1 MPARPL
7 TLSGRLR
14 SLVSRSKT
22 ARFLYRYATHIDNRF
37 QRTAIP
43 AIDGPAFYKR
53 RLWKRYLTADPAFQ
67 PIPLGPA
74 FQQHLE
80 TLREDGIVTIKGLF
94 VDTAARVR
102 EFLDA
107 MQLTGYRRQDEVTD
121 FFVDLGFVI
130 PEVMRLLCH
139 PELCGLLCN
148 YYGRQAY
155 YREHPSVE
163 GMSAGAQGV
172 DRTSSH
178 VHCDGYRQITI
189 FLLVNDVSPADT
201 HLIYYRGTHREPKLE
216 IRKGS
221 RHNQASEGLRGSAG
235 DGQCRGFDCLRF
247 RIGISPGHVSARAK
261 GHCYNGCY
269 HGVVSIQGPPSERR
283 GRPPRS
289 PSPAPPTRTINV
301 RKALIRSDAAAGCRT
316 SCGVVS
322 ASAFPP
328 HSVAM

>member
-1 MPARPL
+1 MPAQPL

-74 FQQHLE
+74 FQRHLE
-80 TLREDGIVTIKGLF
+80 ALREDGIVTIKGLF

-107 MQLTGYRRQDEVTD
+107 MELTGYRRQDEVTD

-139 PELCGLLCN
+139 PDLCGLFCN

-178 VHCDGYRQITI
+178 VHCDGYRQITM

-201 HLIYYRGTHREPKLE
+201 HLIYYRGTHKEPKLE
-216 IRKGS
+216 YERVADTTKLVKDCEAVLGTG
-221 RHNQASEGLRGSAG
+221 HAG
-235 DGQCRGFDCLRF
+235 DLIVFDSGSGYHRGEYLPGQRVIVTTVVTTGWFRFKDPLR
-247 RIGISPGHVSARAK
+247 RDEDALR
-261 GHCYNGCY
+261 
-269 HGVVSIQGPPSERR
+269 VVLRQH
-283 GRPPRS
+283 
-289 PSPAPPTRTINV
+289 
-301 RKALIRSDAAAGCRT
+301 
-316 SCGVVS
+316 
-322 ASAFPP
+322 PP
-328 HSVAM
+328 HVQSMFERH